1 MRACDMLSSGGSPR
15 PVCSTTVDMRDRH
28 GADSPRRYFPP
39 NGPPA
44 GGAERRRN
52 ARDTASG
59 EPSRKRLVTMIE
71 ATYREM
77 PGLTLSLQQAARL
90 FGLRERT
97 CHVLLNDLVREG
109 RLRRAADG
117 QYRLP

>member
-1 MRACDMLSSGGSPR
+1 MLSSGGFQRALRSIAAVMSHRHAPGPPR
-15 PVCSTTVDMRDRH
+15 PYSPSH
-28 GADSPRRYFPP
+28 GAA
-39 NGPPA
+39 A

-59 EPSRKRLVTMIE
+59 EPSRTRLITMIE

-77 PGLTLSLQQAARL
+77 PGLTLGLTQAARL

-97 CHVLLNDLVREG
+97 CRVLLDDLVSDG
-109 RLRRAADG
+109 RLRRAANG
-117 QYRLP
+117 QYRAP